1 MLLSA
6 KNISL
11 DTQTKRSSKKLQPKY
26 IEPYKVS
33 EVILPVTY
41 KLKLPDN
48 LKIHPVFHISL
59 LKKYYENT
67 EEFPG
72 RVVKPPPP
80 IIVKDQEEFE
90 VKKILDQRIHRK
102 GRGSVKEY
110 LVHWK
115 GYSTY
120 DATWESEDNLQNA
133 QEAIQEFQDMLG
145 QHS

>member
-11 DTQTKRSSKKLQPKY
+11 DTQTKRPSKKLQLKY
-26 IEPYKVS
+26 IGPYEIS
-33 EVILPVTY
+33 EVISPVTY

-59 LKKYYENT
+59 LKKYHENT

-90 VKKILDQRIHRK
+90 VEKILDQRIHRK